1 MQELI
6 DRLRALVDGIEVHSQ
21 SQLIRRN
28 GMHDLLLAMEE
39 RCRTVSTYSRIAG
52 EDVTSIPLLMER
64 A

>member
-6 DRLRALVDGIEVHSQ
+6 DRLRALVRSQ
-21 SQLIRRN
+21 EGDFGSSPQVR
-28 GMHDLLLAMEE
+28 GMYDLLLAMEE